1 MIFLWIFL
9 GIVSLLFLFA
19 MLSAHLVLE
28 YREELT
34 LTFRV
39 LFFKRTLIPTKQKKT
54 RLTKSKKKHA
64 KPTKKVEANKGST
77 NKPKGILEKL
87 TELRGVLSELLERT
101 LGHLSIRTARIRIR
115 VATGDAASTAVL
127 FGAVNGGVV
136 LLLELLD
143 RFGKLKT
150 KSTDEIEVFPDYLS
164 EKTEINVRIFFSL
177 RVWQILCILWKT
189 FVTTK
194 TKNKK

>member
-87 TELRGVLSELLERT
+87 VELRGVLSDLLERT

-164 EKTEINVRIFFSL
+164 EKTEIDVRIFFSL

>member
-9 GIVSLLFLFA
+9 GVLSLLFLLS
-19 MLSAHLVLE
+19 MLSAQLVVE

-34 LTFRV
+34 LTLRV
-39 LFFKRTLIPTKQKKT
+39 LCFKYPLFPLKPKKLRHTKAK
-54 RLTKSKKKHA
+54 KSKA
-64 KPTKKVEANKGST
+64 KPKPQTSTSRDSTKKE
-77 NKPKGILEKL
+77 KGILEKL
-87 TELRGVLSELLERT
+87 VELRGFLTKLLERT
-101 LGHLSIRTARIRIR
+101 LGYLSIRTARIRIR

-150 KSTDEIEVFPDYLS
+150 KASDEIKVFPDYLS
-164 EKTEINVRIFFSL
+164 EKTTADIRILFSL
-177 RVWQILCILWKT
+177 RVWQIAHLLWKT
-189 FVTTK
+189 FVS
-194 TKNKK
+194 NKIQKQK